1 MGLTIKNLVCHVRVT
16 LSVETVGAA
25 GRPLDI
31 STLSRMEALLGD
43 SFDDV
48 RVHTDAGAGALA
60 RGLGADAFISGK
72 DIFFGLGRF
81 ETVTGRG
88 LGLVA
93 HELVHRQQERE
104 GTGGA
109 DAEQEAMRVEREAA
123 QGQPQEAVYLEGEA
137 GSEGEDAARAD
148 EEKANEVEAMRQPPT
163 SPPTPA
169 DIEQMIT
176 AKVIERMR
184 SDLVIERERRGLTP
198 GSGGSV
204 PL

>member
-16 LSVETVGAA
+16 LSAETVAA
-25 GRPLDI
+25 GRPLDV

-48 RVHTDAGAGALA
+48 RVHTDPGAGALA
-60 RGLGADAFISGK
+60 RGLGADAFISGR
-72 DIFFGLGRF
+72 DIYFGPGRF

-93 HELVHRQQERE
+93 HELVHRQQERD
-104 GTGGA
+104 GTAGA
-109 DAEQEAMRVEREAA
+109 DAESEAMRIEREAA
-123 QGQPQEAVYLEGEA
+123 QGRPQEAVYLEGE
-137 GSEGEDAARAD
+137 GEDAAAVD
-148 EEKANEVEAMRQPPT
+148 EEKTDEVEAMSQPPT
-163 SPPTPA
+163 SPPTLA

-176 AKVIERMR
+176 AKVIDRMR